1 MCLLSPSCR
10 TGEFDVETGIEGFA
24 RRVGTV
30 PIGND
35 DTLVSP
41 LFSKNSFQEIFALGY
56 MGPIDLFVSRS
67 LISD

>member
-35 DTLVSP
+35 DTFVSP
-41 LFSKNSFQEIFALGY
+41 LFSKNSFQEIFTLGY
-56 MGPIDLFVSRS
+56 MGPIDLLVSRS
-67 LISD
+67 LI

>member
-1 MCLLSPSCR
+1 MCLLSPSSG
-10 TGEFDVETGIEGFA
+10 TGEFDVETGIKSFA

-35 DTLVSP
+35 DTFVSP

-56 MGPIDLFVSRS
+56 MGTVNLLVSRS
-67 LISD
+67 LI